1 MLSSN
6 RKDYESQGKD
16 VSTGP
21 RIMHGLKW
29 YTSTVLGISDV
40 EFYVINLFFY
50 REKVLLLLSQ
60 MQSGPFYFCGHFI
73 IEIRSYQK

>member
-29 YTSTVLGISDV
+29 YTSTVLGILDV

-60 MQSGPFYFCGHFI
+60 MQSGPFYFCGHF
-73 IEIRSYQK
+73 